1 MNKKEIGIDTETSGL
16 NSNKAR
22 VVNSGVFADLLKSCP
37 LKTRL
42 YVLNEMLIQSYLVE
56 IGHIPDG
63 YWSDGKE
70 RKYGRSFRRFAKQLT
85 RHQLK
90 EIKQWEKDGR
100 PK

>member
-1 MNKKEIGIDTETSGL
+1 MEKVKKTHPANGIIDQI
-16 NSNKAR
+16 
-22 VVNSGVFADLLKSCP
+22 LKESP

-42 YVLNEMLIQSYLVE
+42 LVLNEMLIQSYLVE

-63 YWSDGKE
+63 FWSDGKE

-85 RHQLK
+85 KYQLS
-90 EIKQWEKDGR
+90 EIKRWEKDGR